1 MPREYFKQNYSLVS
15 IKIEMDELEKDMR
28 DLFHLPVV
36 NDVIVSIYM
45 GKLKRL
51 EQLSKFK
58 TSFYKK

>member
-1 MPREYFKQNYSLVS
+1 MSREYYRQNYSLVS

-36 NDVIVSIYM
+36 NDVIVSLYM

-51 EQLSKFK
+51 EQLKKFK

>member
-36 NDVIVSIYM
+36 NDVIVSLYM